1 MTQAETA
8 GQHSSPQRGVLVVT
22 GGAGFLGRRIA
33 ALAALNWQEVR
44 SVDLQPFPAD
54 DPAAASVVSF
64 VADLTVPGALDSTFA
79 GADVVVHAAAMVDV
93 RLRHNARMF
102 QVNVDG
108 TREVIAACQRTGVRR
123 LILTS
128 TMDVAYDG
136 VPRRKADETTPYPAQ
151 PANGYIASKIAAEQ
165 LVVAANGPSLT
176 TCVLRP
182 TGIYGPYDRH
192 RLGALVPLVR
202 SGKLSMRM
210 GDGTSTF
217 DHVYVD
223 NVAHAHLLA
232 ADALLAGNTALA
244 GQCYFVGDHGYA
256 AFFAFLEPFF
266 AALDAPLPKAS
277 LPRGVALALA
287 WLAKVAFALLGW
299 LVSSLNPELT
309 RYTVDALT
317 QDFYFSWEKAR
328 RDFGY
333 TPLVSRQEAQERTI
347 AWAHT
352 ERL

>member
-1 MTQAETA
+1 MTARADANDA
-8 GQHSSPQRGVLVVT
+8 GRRGVLVIT

-33 ALAALNWQEVR
+33 ALAVPNWREVR

-54 DPAAASVVSF
+54 DPAASQVTSM
-64 VADLTVPGALDSTFA
+64 VADLTQPGALDAALA
-79 GADVVVHAAAMVDV
+79 GASVVVHTAALVDV
-93 RLRHNARMF
+93 RLRHNPMMF
-102 QVNVDG
+102 KVNVDA
-108 TREVIAACQRTGVRR
+108 TREVIASCRRAGVPH

-128 TMDVAYDG
+128 TMDVAYNG
-136 VPRRKADETTPYPAQ
+136 TPRRAADESTPYPAQ

-165 LVVAANGPSLT
+165 LVVAANSPTLT

-202 SGKLSMRM
+202 SGKLAMRM
-210 GDGTSTF
+210 GDGSSTF

-232 ADALLAGNTALA
+232 ADALLAHNPAVA

-256 AFFAFLEPFF
+256 AFFDFLAPFF
-266 AALDAPLPKAS
+266 AAIGAPLPKAS
-277 LPRGVALALA
+277 LPRGAALLFAALAKLA
-287 WLAKVAFALLGW
+287 FVVLGRF
-299 LVSSLNPELT
+299 VVRLNPELT

-317 QDFYFSWEKAR
+317 QDFYFSWDKAR

-333 TPLVSRQEAQERTI
+333 TPLVSKEEAQARTI
-347 AWAHT
+347 LWAQA

>member
-1 MTQAETA
+1 MSAQPRTA
-8 GQHSSPQRGVLVVT
+8 DQRQLGVLVIT

-33 ALAALNWQEVR
+33 ALAVPRWREVR

-54 DPAAASVVSF
+54 DPVAGQVLSVL
-64 VADLTVPGALDSTFA
+64 ADLTQPGVLDAALA
-79 GADVVVHAAAMVDV
+79 GADLVIHAAAMVDV
-93 RLRHNARMF
+93 RLRYNPTMF
-102 QVNVDG
+102 KVNVDA
-108 TREVIAACQRTGVRR
+108 TREVIAACRRLGVRR

-136 VPRRKADETTPYPAQ
+136 VPRRAADEATPYPAK
-151 PANGYIASKIAAEQ
+151 PANGYIASKIQAEQ
-165 LVVAANGPSLT
+165 LVVAANGPGLT

-232 ADALLAGNTALA
+232 ADALLAEHPAVA

-256 AFFAFLEPFF
+256 AFFDFLAPFF
-266 AALDAPLPKAS
+266 AAIGAPLPTAS

-287 WLAKVAFALLGW
+287 AVAKLAFV
-299 LVSSLNPELT
+299 LVGRFVPGLNPELT

-317 QDFYFSWEKAR
+317 QDFYFSWDKAK

-333 TPLVSRQEAQERTI
+333 TPLVAKEEAQARTI
-347 AWAHT
+347 AWAQA